1 MKKIRILSLFL
12 VLVML
17 LGALA
22 IFPVAADEPTI
33 EVLGAQIRTTG
44 TQGIRFIGR
53 VKKSATTGTGSSANF
68 GFVII
73 PQNMMAENAALVYN
87 TSGAK
92 KVKATYLMP
101 DTSVTAAG
109 LTYNGSYYYFTVVLT
124 GIPENSYGTTLVT
137 KAYLNIGG
145 SNYTYSNSPEKEKRS
160 IYTVAQTLKDQ
171 LGANAPAFINTV
183 IAQYNAVGA
192 DMLVADIDRW
202 FSPTSG
208 SYASSALQNT
218 YARLTTAKKL
228 NVGYFGGSITKGV
241 GASNASTTS
250 WRALTT
256 SWLKTNFPAAN
267 ITEVNAAIGG
277 TGSVFGAYR
286 LVDDLK
292 LKTIQPDLLFID
304 FAINDQYDGITVA
317 EVKSYIE
324 TIIRTVY
331 EYSPYCDIIMVYTT
345 DRSRLNKTDSTNY
358 PCLAAQHTV
367 ATTYGLTEIYVGKLL
382 CEEYSITSTTTWDNS
397 NLFAD
402 IVHPVDA
409 GHAKYAGY
417 ITSVLNT
424 ELSKNL
430 NPYGYVKHS
439 IPSASY
445 SPLSYT
451 ARYFFNASKGK
462 TTGFN
467 LHEDTNLDE
476 KGYLKP
482 NAGETGAK
490 VKFTFVGTGL
500 QLWTYARTVSSTIK
514 VTVDGSSTNYTIQRG
529 GSDGNKPY
537 RVASGLSN
545 TTHTVTIEVTATSST
560 SSSNVLD
567 LMALMVEG
575 DPNFTGV
582 TFINLN

>member
-1 MKKIRILSLFL
+1 MKKIRFLSLIL
-12 VLVML
+12 VFVML
-17 LGALA
+17 LGSLV
-22 IFPVAADEPTI
+22 ILPVAADNANI
-33 EVLGAQIRTTG
+33 QVLGAQIRTEG
-44 TQGIRFIGR
+44 TQGLRFVGR
-53 VKKSATTGTGSSANF
+53 IKKSAYTLTFGSNANF
-68 GFVII
+68 GFILI
-73 PQNMMAENAALVYN
+73 PQNRMSNGEELVYN
-87 TSGAK
+87 TAGSK
-92 KVKATYLMP
+92 KVKAEDILSPASAQT
-101 DTSVTAAG
+101 VVG
-109 LTYNGSYYYFTVVLT
+109 NSYSSDYWYFTAVLT
-124 GIPENSYGTTLVT
+124 GIPEDSYGTTIVA
-137 KAYLNIGG
+137 KAYVLNGN
-145 SNYTYSNSPEKEKRS
+145 SYVYSDNADKEKRS
-160 IYTVAQTLKDQ
+160 IYSVAQGIVDQ
-171 LGANAPAFINTV
+171 GGSIPAFVTTVINT
-183 IAQYNAVGA
+183 YNEVGA
-192 DMLVADIDRW
+192 DMNVADIDRW
-202 FSPTSG
+202 FSPTTG

-241 GASNASTTS
+241 GASDQNTTS

-267 ITEVNAAIGG
+267 ISEVNAAIGG

-331 EYSPYCDIIMVYTT
+331 EYSPYGDIIMVYTT
-345 DRSRLNKTDSTNY
+345 DYTRRNYTDSTNY
-358 PCLAAQHTV
+358 PTLAAQHQV

-382 CEEYSITSTTTWDNS
+382 CEEYSITSTSAWNSS

-439 IPSASY
+439 VPSASY
-445 SPLSYT
+445 SPLSYA

-514 VTVDGSSTNYTIQRG
+514 VTIDGTSTSYTIQRG

-545 TTHTVTIEVTATSST
+545 TTHTVTIEVTATNST
-560 SSSNVLD
+560 TSSNVLD

-582 TFINLN
+582 SFQAVS

>member
-1 MKKIRILSLFL
+1 MKKMRFLSLFL
-12 VLVML
+12 ALLML
-17 LGALA
+17 ISTFA
-22 IFPVAADEPTI
+22 IFSVSADEPTL
-33 EVLGAQIRTTG
+33 EVLGAQIRTSG

-53 VKKSATTGTGSSANF
+53 VKKSAVTGTGASANF
-68 GFVII
+68 GFLII
-73 PQNMMAENAALVYN
+73 PQNLMEENAALVYN

-92 KVKATYLMP
+92 KVQATNLMP
-101 DTSVTAAG
+101 DTSVAAAG
-109 LTYNGSYYYFTVVLT
+109 LTYDGSYYYFTVVLT
-124 GIPENSYGTTLVT
+124 GIPEDSYGTTLAT
-137 KAYLNIGG
+137 KAYLNTSGT
-145 SNYTYSNSPEKEKRS
+145 NYTYSNSTEKEKRS
-160 IYTVAQTLKDQ
+160 IYSVAQTIADQ
-171 LGANAPAFINTV
+171 GGSIPTFVTTV
-183 IAQYNAVGA
+183 INKYNQVGT

-228 NVGYFGGSITKGV
+228 NVGYLGGSITKGV
-241 GASNASTTS
+241 GASNQSTTS

-358 PCLAAQHTV
+358 PCLAAQHQV

-382 CEEYSITSTTTWDNS
+382 CEEYKITSTTTWDNS

-467 LHEDTNLDE
+467 LYEDTNLDE

-582 TFINLN
+582 SFINLN